1 MLFYGIKQENY
12 FKKSKKKIKINPI
25 SKLIIQGNLE
35 TKSK

>member
-12 FKKSKKKIKINPI
+12 FKKSKKKINPI
-25 SKLIIQGNLE
+25 SKLIIQGNLG